1 MLADLF
7 YLSAIWLV
15 LGFVLLLLFGTR
27 LRHSDFFSSLLY
39 LVILVAAGDLLALVL
54 LGEAPALVAV
64 FSLVIIAG
72 GILLF
77 LTLRDWNAA
86 GQAFFLFSIT
96 ATVMYLLYAFAVTAF
111 SPSSPPAF
119 IFSFLLFLLE
129 TAALVLSISYAFEVL
144 DVLCRVRWRHI
155 AASKPFGKYA
165 PMVSLHVPAYN
176 EPPELVEKTLRAL
189 AELDYP
195 SYEVILIDNNT
206 PEEATWQPLAKL
218 CQELGFKCLHLDRW
232 PGYKSGALNFALTMT
247 DPRAE
252 IIGVIDA
259 DYIVQ
264 SDYLRRIV
272 PYFDDPKI
280 AFVQTPQDYRDYP
293 ENPFF
298 QAVYDG
304 YKYFFALSMPC
315 RNERNAIIFCGTMGL
330 LRKQVLQE
338 IGGWDEWCITEDAE
352 ASLRIL
358 NRGYNSL
365 YINETFGRGLMP
377 LDFDGLK
384 KQRFRWAFGGVQVFK
399 KHWRKLMP
407 WAHWVNPDNHLTGAQ
422 RYFYLMASLQWFN
435 ELLTFAFTI
444 MVLISALLTITG
456 RTSFLRP
463 TTEAFVI
470 LPVVLIG
477 VSFLRAAWGLRHA
490 LALSWARAVYA
501 MTLWFSLTW
510 VVALACIQA
519 LVRERGV
526 FLRTPKTQS
535 NAAWLQALQASS
547 LETTLG
553 ATCILGGLGAI
564 ILSPSLLTVGLLLLC
579 LSQAFIYLSA
589 PAHSLL
595 SLQGTAGQPKPEP
608 DRANI
613 SGNFASE
620 SRLGLQIGMVAM
632 TLIIFVFSAS
642 LLPTS
647 DRVPLWYSIFN
658 PEPLIVPHSES
669 MFSKQPYHQH
679 PPKGPKKPRG
689 PKNKHGEIPFSTLS
703 GLTP

>member
-1 MLADLF
+1 MLADLL

-15 LGFVLLLLFGTR
+15 LGFALALLLGTVLRFGN
-27 LRHSDFFSSLLY
+27 FFWSLLY
-39 LVILVAAGDLLALVL
+39 LGSLIVFGDLIALDW
-54 LGEAPALVAV
+54 LGEPLGLTLLASLIV
-64 FSLVIIAG
+64 FCAG
-72 GILLF
+72 MPLL
-77 LTLRDWNAA
+77 LLLRDWNAP
-86 GQAFFLFSIT
+86 GQVFFLFSLT
-96 ATVMYLLYAFAVTAF
+96 TTVVYLGYAFMVTAV
-111 SPSSPPAF
+111 SPTSALAF
-119 IFSFLLFLLE
+119 LFSFLLFILE
-129 TAALVLSISYAFEVL
+129 MAALTLSLSYAFEVL
-144 DVLCRVRWRHI
+144 DVLCRIRWRRK
-155 AASKPFGKYA
+155 AVPRSLGAYV

-189 AELDYP
+189 ARLDYP
-195 SYEVILIDNNT
+195 SYEVILIDNHT
-206 PEEATWQPLAKL
+206 AEEAVWQPLANVWK
-218 CQELGFKCLHLDRW
+218 ELGFKCLHLDRW
-232 PGYKSGALNFALTMT
+232 PGYKSGALNFALAMT
-247 DPRAE
+247 DPQAE

-259 DYIVQ
+259 DYIVRP
-264 SDYLRRIV
+264 DYLRRIV
-272 PYFDDPKI
+272 PYFEEPGL
-280 AFVQTPQDYRDYP
+280 AFVQTPQDYRDYQ
-293 ENPFF
+293 ENSFF

-330 LRKQVLQE
+330 LRKKVLQE
-338 IGGWDEWCITEDAE
+338 IGGWDEWGITEDAE

-501 MTLWFSLTW
+501 MTLWFSLTL